1 MHNVVIDVSVSD
13 EKKRKIN
20 LLLYGQL
27 FMLWLNFQDN
37 KSALIIIVM
46 KMFETIITTKSIF
59 ISNSYKKKDWKKEL
73 NWIDKKYKTNE
84 ED

>member
-37 KSALIIIVM
+37 KSALIIMEM